1 MIHNPSRRLFI
12 GASMAATTVGATGLI
27 LPAGLASA
35 NEAKPPLYYGPK
47 PGIAKLNANENPYG
61 PSPEA
66 IKAITQASSQ
76 GGAYY
81 AYTAGMRL
89 RDMIAE
95 FNNLKPGNVAI
106 TAGSSLILAFAAYA
120 ATSKGTILGPDL
132 FWDTTSRAP
141 IAQGGPEIRRVPNTA
156 ELDIDLDGIYNAI
169 DETVAMVHVC
179 NPNNPTGKIVDPG
192 KLREFCIKAS
202 KKTLVLVDEAYNE
215 LIPDGPKHS
224 MIPLINEGHNIIVAR
239 TFSKIYGL
247 AGMRVGYML
256 GSEENMAWISKYGLG
271 GYSINQ
277 AGLAAAIA
285 SYNDKAFMNFS
296 IDKVM
301 EAKGIIMDA
310 VKANGLS
317 ALPSSTNFVFVNLG
331 ENGDA
336 NLFKDAMET
345 QNVLIRGQ
353 YRTYKPWSRVS
364 TGRIEDVKMY
374 ANAIPKA
381 LEDMHKAA
389 AELQKKTTA

>member
-1 MIHNPSRRLFI
+1 MTYNPSRRLFLGGTI
-12 GASMAATTVGATGLI
+12 AASAAGASGLI
-27 LPAGLASA
+27 VPAGIATA
-35 NEAKPPLYYGPK
+35 AAKPAPQVTYGPA

-66 IKAITQASSQ
+66 LKAIAQASSQ

-81 AYTAGMRL
+81 AYNAGMYL

-95 FNNLKPGNVAI
+95 NHSLKPGNIAI
-106 TAGSSLILAFAAYA
+106 TAGSSLILAFAAMA
-120 ATSKGTILGPDL
+120 ATSKGVILGPDL

-141 IAQGGPEIRRVPNTA
+141 IRQGGPEIRRVANTA
-156 ELDIDLDGIYNAI
+156 DLEIDLDALYAAI
-169 DETVAMVHVC
+169 DDDVAMVHVC
-179 NPNNPTGKIVDPG
+179 NPNNPTGRIVDPM
-192 KLREFCIKAS
+192 KLKEFCIKAS

-215 LIPDGPKHS
+215 LIEDGPKHS

-256 GSEENMAWISKYGLG
+256 GSEENMEFISKYGLG

-285 SYNDKAFMNFS
+285 SYHDEGFKTFS
-296 IDKVM
+296 REKVN
-301 EAKGIIMDA
+301 EAKGIILSA
-310 VKANGLS
+310 VKANGLT

-336 NLFKDAMET
+336 NLFRTAMEK

-353 YRTYKPWSRVS
+353 YRSYKPWSRVS
-364 TGRIEDVKMY
+364 TGIIKDVQMY
-374 ANAIPKA
+374 ANAMPMA
-381 LEDMHKAA
+381 LDEMYK
-389 AELQKKTTA
+389 QMKS

>member
-1 MIHNPSRRLFI
+1 MTYNPSRRLFLGGTI
-12 GASMAATTVGATGLI
+12 AASAAGASGLI
-27 LPAGLASA
+27 VPAGIATA
-35 NEAKPPLYYGPK
+35 AAKPAPQVTYGPA

-66 IKAITQASSQ
+66 LKAIAQASSQ

-81 AYTAGMRL
+81 AYNAGMYL

-95 FNNLKPGNVAI
+95 NHSLKPGNIAI
-106 TAGSSLILAFAAYA
+106 TAGSSLILAFAAMA
-120 ATSKGTILGPDL
+120 ATSKGVILGPDL

-141 IAQGGPEIRRVPNTA
+141 IRQGGPEIRRVANTA
-156 ELDIDLDGIYNAI
+156 DLEIDLDALYAAI
-169 DETVAMVHVC
+169 DDDVAMVHVC
-179 NPNNPTGKIVDPG
+179 NPNNPTGRIVDPM
-192 KLREFCIKAS
+192 KLKEFCIKAS

-215 LIPDGPKHS
+215 LIEDGPKHS

-256 GSEENMAWISKYGLG
+256 GSEENMEFISKYGLG

-285 SYNDKAFMNFS
+285 SYHDEGFKTFS
-296 IDKVM
+296 REKVD
-301 EAKGIIMDA
+301 EAKGIILSA
-310 VKANGLS
+310 VKANGLT

-336 NLFKDAMET
+336 NLFRTAMEK

-353 YRTYKPWSRVS
+353 YRSYKPWSRVS
-364 TGRIEDVKMY
+364 TGIIKDVQMY
-374 ANAIPKA
+374 ANAMPMA
-381 LEDMHKAA
+381 LDEMYK
-389 AELQKKTTA
+389 QMKS

>member
-1 MIHNPSRRLFI
+1 MTYNPSRRLFLGGSI
-12 GASMAATTVGATGLI
+12 AASAAGASGLI
-27 LPAGLASA
+27 VPAGLASA
-35 NEAKPPLYYGPK
+35 ATSPAPKVSYGPAA
-47 PGIAKLNANENPYG
+47 GIAKLNANENPYG

-66 IKAITQASSQ
+66 LKAISQASSQ

-81 AYTAGMRL
+81 AYNAGMYL

-95 FNNLKPGNVAI
+95 NYNLKPGNISI
-106 TAGSSLILAFAAYA
+106 TAGSSLILAFAALA
-120 ATSKGTILGPDL
+120 ATTKGVILGPDL
-132 FWDTTSRAP
+132 FWDTTSKAP
-141 IAQGGPEIRRVPNTA
+141 ISQGGPDIRRVANTA
-156 ELDIDLDGIYNAI
+156 DLEIDLDALYDAI
-169 DETVAMVHVC
+169 DDNVAMVHVC
-179 NPNNPTGKIVDPG
+179 NPNNPTGRILDPM
-192 KLREFCIKAS
+192 KLKEFCIKAS

-215 LIPDGPKHS
+215 LIEDGPKHS
-224 MIPLINEGHNIIVAR
+224 MIPLINQGHNIIVAR

-256 GSEENMAWISKYGLG
+256 GSEENIEFINRYGLG

-285 SYNDKAFMNFS
+285 SYHDEGFKTFS
-296 IDKVM
+296 RDKVM
-301 EAKGIIMDA
+301 EAKGIIQSA
-310 VKANGLS
+310 VKANGLT

-336 NLFKDAMET
+336 NAFRKAMEK

-364 TGRIEDVKMY
+364 TGIIKDVQMY
-374 ANAIPKA
+374 ADAMPKA
-381 LEDMHKAA
+381 LDEMYKMM
-389 AELQKKTTA
+389 KS